1 MNQTMQIM
9 SKKSL
14 NLKTEVWGRGKG
26 SRVSE
31 RDYALRPGHARARA
45 QRSVSARI

>member
-1 MNQTMQIM
+1 MRGDDGTD
-9 SKKSL
+9 KSL

-31 RDYALRPGHARARA
+31 RDYALRPGHAREVRNE
-45 QRSVSARI
+45 SVSP

>member
-1 MNQTMQIM
+1 MRRATTGQDKI
-9 SKKSL
+9 KKSL

-31 RDYALRPGHARARA
+31 RDYALRPGHARAMRNGL
-45 QRSVSARI
+45 

>member
-1 MNQTMQIM
+1 MRGDDDRTD
-9 SKKSL
+9 KKSL

-31 RDYALRPGHARARA
+31 RDYALRPGHAREMRNGL
-45 QRSVSARI
+45 